1 MGSIRSVCYW
11 ASWYMMLEKERKK
24 KKNTPI
30 NWTHFSCT
38 VFVLKK
44 LVPLQSRS
52 WVSFNKWNHVVQST
66 SKVYELLSLQPWN
79 AARYLDFQHVL
90 VLYANNVVLHGFTG
104 YSHKLLE
111 IQKFFF
117 FFGSISPQTF
127 RVDFTCLE
135 EIAIALLHRNL
146 SELVGIYGQAV
157 QRNKHHCGRD
167 GMFLHAFLVESKFL
181 LICYLC
187 TPLSTFH
194 VTANPAALLVLQAV
208 GQHVQRSA

>member
-11 ASWYMMLEKERKK
+11 ASWYMMLEKERK

-111 IQKFFF
+111 IQKKFFF
-117 FFGSISPQTF
+117 WIHQSTNFQGWFYMSWGNCNSSSAQ
-127 RVDFTCLE
+127 
-135 EIAIALLHRNL
+135 
-146 SELVGIYGQAV
+146 
-157 QRNKHHCGRD
+157 
-167 GMFLHAFLVESKFL
+167 KFERIGGHL
-181 LICYLC
+181 W
-187 TPLSTFH
+187 PS
-194 VTANPAALLVLQAV
+194 
-208 GQHVQRSA
+208 SAEK

>member
-1 MGSIRSVCYW
+1 MEPR
-11 ASWYMMLEKERKK
+11 
-24 KKNTPI
+24 
-30 NWTHFSCT
+30 CT
-38 VFVLKK
+38 VNLKS
-44 LVPLQSRS
+44 LRTIISAALECSPVFGFPARASTICEQCSVARFHWLQSQIAR
-52 WVSFNKWNHVVQST
+52 N
-66 SKVYELLSLQPWN
+66 SK
-79 AARYLDFQHVL
+79 
-90 VLYANNVVLHGFTG
+90 
-104 YSHKLLE
+104 
-111 IQKFFF
+111 IF

-208 GQHVQRSA
+208 GQHVQLSA